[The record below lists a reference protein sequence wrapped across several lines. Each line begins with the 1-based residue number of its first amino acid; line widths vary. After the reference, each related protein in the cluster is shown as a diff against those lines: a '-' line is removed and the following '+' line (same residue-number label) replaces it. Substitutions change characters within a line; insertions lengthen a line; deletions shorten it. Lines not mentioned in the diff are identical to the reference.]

1 MGRPKQ
7 LLPLDGRP
15 LIEHALRA
23 LAASRVD
30 EIVVVAGSLYNVFAP
45 LCRKYRARIV
55 RNPDPA
61 SDMMKSVCIGLSA
74 ARIDTSGILIFPADY
89 PRITIETIN
98 YLLAEHDKSP
108 RDILVPTSRGRRG
121 HPVVFPRFLLKGLG
135 GRTTLRDVMRLHAA
149 HVRHVPVDDAGILLD
164 IDTPE
169 EYAAISK
176 IDYRR
181 EFMCRSDATVPSE

>member
-15 LIEHALRA
+15 LIEHALRT
-23 LAASRVD
+23 LAASGVD
-30 EIVVVAGSLYNVFAP
+30 EIVLVAGSLYNELAP
-45 LCRKYRARIV
+45 LCRRYRARIV
-55 RNPDPA
+55 RNADLQG
-61 SDMMKSVCIGLSA
+61 DMAGSVRLGLSA

-89 PRITIETIN
+89 PKITAETIDR
-98 YLLAEHDKSP
+98 LIAEHGQTPK
-108 RDILVPTSRGRRG
+108 DILVPTCGGRRG
-121 HPVVFPRFLLKGLG
+121 HPVIFPRYLLKGIG
-135 GRTTLRDVMRLHAA
+135 SSITLRDVMRLHAA

-176 IDYRR
+176 ID
-181 EFMCRSDATVPSE
+181 

>member
-7 LLPLDGRP
+7 LLPLDGCP

-30 EIVVVAGSLYNVFAP
+30 EIVVVAGSLYDVFAP

-89 PRITIETIN
+89 PRIMVETIN
-98 YLLAEHDKSP
+98 RLLAEHDKSP
-108 RDILVPTSRGRRG
+108 RDILVPTCGGRRG
-121 HPVVFPRFLLKGLG
+121 HPVIFPRYLLRGFG
-135 GRTTLRDVMRLHAA
+135 SGITLRDIMRLHAA

-169 EYAAISK
+169 EYAAI
-176 IDYRR
+176 RR
-181 EFMCRSDATVPSE
+181 